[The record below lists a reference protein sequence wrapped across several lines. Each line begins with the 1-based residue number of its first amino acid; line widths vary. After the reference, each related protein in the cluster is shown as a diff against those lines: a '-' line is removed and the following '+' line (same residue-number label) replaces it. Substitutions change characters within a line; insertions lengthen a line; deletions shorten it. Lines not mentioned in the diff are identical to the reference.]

1 MTFPVNRTAAENRA
15 TYDLRPGL
23 RRRARALDRVVHG
36 WPELSRHVRDGGFQS
51 GGADVLP
58 DIPSAVTN
66 VMTIMVA
73 ECIAARLTH
82 EHPALEL
89 SRAGED

>member
-1 MTFPVNRTAAENRA
+1 MMFPVTEQLLKTERHTTFDLAYGAEPA
-15 TYDLRPGL
+15 PLI
-23 RRRARALDRVVHG
+23 VFVHG

-51 GGADVLP
+51 GEADVLP

-73 ECIAARLTH
+73 ECIAAKLTH

>member
-1 MTFPVNRTAAENRA
+1 
-15 TYDLRPGL
+15 
-23 RRRARALDRVVHG
+23 
-36 WPELSRHVRDGGFQS
+36 VRDGGFQS